1 MKKNPD
7 ELKFYSGPDD
17 EDEDDDLD
25 PDEQPKKQSR
35 IISPALKSN

>member
-17 EDEDDDLD
+17 EDEDEDDDLD
-25 PDEQPKKQSR
+25 PDE
-35 IISPALKSN
+35 